1 MALYRFKSR
10 ETDDLLM
17 LQATAERV
25 LTLIGKDPGAPG
37 IILHSQI
44 PATMQALRNAVAQD
58 EAQRQAEATAD
69 QDTDHGEQNDN
80 PQHPGRDGVSLR
92 VRCAPF
98 IELLQRCERAGVD
111 IVWGV

>member
-10 ETDDLLM
+10 QTSDLLM

-25 LTLIGKDPGAPG
+25 LTLIGKDPSAPG

-44 PATMQALRNAVAQD
+44 PAAIQTLRDAVAQD
-58 EAQRQAEATAD
+58 EAQRQADTTAN
-69 QDTDHGEQNDN
+69 QDTDLTQNDD
-80 PQHPGRDGVSLR
+80 PQPPARDNVSLR

-98 IELLQRCERAGVD
+98 IDMLQRCQGAEVD